1 MNKLM
6 HKKLSDIM
14 PYRRDRTSIDSPGL
28 TTQEFRNII
37 IIICLVMQDSV
48 SSIQKPI
55 IKINRES
62 TIREEN
68 EPEASSKYKN
78 SELGP
83 LSSQSNSNNL

>member
-1 MNKLM
+1 MKRLK
-6 HKKLSDIM
+6 HKRLSDIM
-14 PYRRDRTSIDSPGL
+14 LHRKERTSIDSPGL

-37 IIICLVMQDSV
+37 IIICLVLQDSI

-68 EPEASSKYKN
+68 EPEVSSKYKH
-78 SELGP
+78 SEVGP
-83 LSSQSNSNNL
+83 LSSQSNSNIL